1 MKTKEDIRQF
11 LLDCYREYTEDN
23 YSYTCSTLTLDDK
36 LCVAFGWSGGFGE
49 EDRDDVFQD
58 EEEKDYALCA
68 GIKVYTSDDLGTD
81 FDYFNFPHY
90 KDGTVL
96 DIECTITEEEV
107 QDNFKNLSSYFFDE
121 YEKIKDLPINSDG
134 LILSDKKL
142 ESLKEEDTIE
152 EEPVKEDEKAEEIKA
167 EEKPVEDI
175 KEPAEGEEGVT
186 FPETVEITINE
197 ENTPSIAEK
206 DVKEIKNICDDNTD
220 YTVEKDFLSQ
230 DIRNYLMNQNGCD
243 TDAFDYDY
251 KDDKIIVTNIVWT
264 ESTK

>member
-11 LLDCYREYTEDN
+11 LLNCYREYTEDN

-96 DIECTITEEEV
+96 DIECTITKEEV
-107 QDNFKNLSSYFFDE
+107 QDDFKNLSSYFFDE

-142 ESLKEEDTIE
+142 ESFKEEEDTIE
-152 EEPVKEDEKAEEIKA
+152 EE
-167 EEKPVEDI
+167 PVEDI

-186 FPETVEITINE
+186 FPETVEIIINE

-206 DVKEIKNICDDNTD
+206 DIEEIKNICNDNTD

-230 DIRNYLMNQNGCD
+230 DIRDYLMNQNGCD
-243 TDAFDYDY
+243 TDAFDYDC